1 MKPSINNNDFLDAF
15 NHKGTY
21 FLDTHKKNTLELF
34 ILKTSAN
41 EFDYDYLQK
50 SLLEN
55 VANFSLSRKIKEK
68 YSGKPMELSQK
79 AREKFIDYMNNKG
92 ELGELILYSF
102 LESHLGAPK
111 ILSKLELKTST
122 SHYVNGA
129 DGVHYLKLNNGNF
142 QLIFGESKT
151 VADITSALTDAFK
164 SIYEFK
170 NGINTKGKQKSGL
183 NYEKSLISDHI
194 EKETFSKNEE
204 AFITSIVYP
213 KREDTHNVDTAF
225 GVFIGFEI
233 EILDEDLMLPN
244 DKFREEI
251 SNKVEQMVI
260 SKFDHILKKLKE
272 FSLLGPKFYL
282 YILPFSNLDK
292 SRKEVTKKLIS

>member
-1 MKPSINNNDFLDAF
+1 MKPSIDNKDFLDAF

-21 FLDTHKKNTLELF
+21 FLDNYEKNVLELF

-41 EFDYDYLQK
+41 EFDYAYLQK

-79 AREKFIDYMNNKG
+79 ARSKFIEYMSNKG

-129 DGVHYLKLNNGNF
+129 DGVHYLKLSDGNF

-151 VADITSALTDAFK
+151 VADITSALTEAFK
-164 SIYEFK
+164 SIHEFK
-170 NGINTKGKQKSGL
+170 NGINAKGKEKSGL
-183 NYEKSLISDHI
+183 NYEKALISDHI
-194 EKETFSKNEE
+194 EKETFTKEE
-204 AFITSIVYP
+204 ELFITSIVYP
-213 KREDTHNVDTAF
+213 KKDDTHNVDTAF

-233 EILDEDLMLPN
+233 EIRDEDLMLPN
-244 DKFREEI
+244 DKFREKISSEI
-251 SNKVEQMVI
+251 EQIVKL
-260 SKFDHILKKLKE
+260 KFDHILKKLKE
-272 FSLLGPKFYL
+272 YKLLGPKFYL
-282 YILPFSNLDK
+282 YILPFSNLDQ
-292 SRKEVTKKLIS
+292 SREEVTKKLIS